1 MGKRCGGLPID
12 ASVVADPM
20 LPPVADR
27 DRRLVLDGLRL
38 IVNSE

>member
-1 MGKRCGGLPID
+1 MGNRCGGLPID
-12 ASVVADPM
+12 ASVAADPV

-27 DRRLVLDGLRL
+27 DRRLLLDGFRL